1 MHTIPRYR
9 LQVVREESSPLYGT
23 SPLTQSRDLYA
34 MVRQHL
40 EDLDHEDMIAVDLD
54 AKYQPIAWRIIS
66 SGSLS
71 MSIVHPREVYKGA
84 LLHNAAALI
93 IAHNHPSGDPAP
105 SREDRELTTRLVAG
119 GKLLG
124 IAMLDHIIVGDS
136 RYYSFADDGLL

>member
-1 MHTIPRYR
+1 
-9 LQVVREESSPLYGT
+9 
-23 SPLTQSRDLYA
+23 

-40 EDLDHEDMIAVDLD
+40 ENLDHEDMIAVDLD

-66 SGSLS
+66 SGSLN

-124 IAMLDHIIVGDS
+124 ITLLDHIIVGDS
-136 RYYSFADDGLL
+136 RYYSFADEGLL